1 VEIGSRSSEQ
11 LTKFNN
17 NDLALSKGSPLPF
30 EVKGSRPV
38 LPQHW
43 VVFFQPEAD
52 QSLSDKEYFFREA
65 LLKTRTLL
73 LLSHCVTD

>member
-30 EVKGSRPV
+30 EVKGTRPV

-43 VVFFQPEAD
+43 LFFFSQRLI
-52 QSLSDKEYFFREA
+52 SLWLIKNIFLGKLY
-65 LLKTRTLL
+65 
-73 LLSHCVTD
+73 